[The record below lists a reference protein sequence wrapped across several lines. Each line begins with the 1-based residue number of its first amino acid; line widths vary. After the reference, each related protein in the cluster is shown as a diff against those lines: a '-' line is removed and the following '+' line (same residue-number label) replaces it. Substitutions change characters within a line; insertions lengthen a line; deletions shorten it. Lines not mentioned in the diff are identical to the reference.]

1 MPQPS
6 VSLRLAVTFTCVL
19 LGASWTA
26 SAQTPPPKGDAV
38 EQAMSPL
45 AIAYNAGNA
54 AFARGDWAEAAK
66 QMEMAV
72 TLLTDPKDIAK
83 AAPVYYILGASYFN
97 GREYAKAIEIFTQYL
112 TKYPKAERVGEVRLS
127 LARATFLNKDYA
139 TAAKLFAEFE
149 AVPALREMALQAQ
162 AACYKELNQ
171 PEKQIPVLEKLIA
184 PDIQTSAQA
193 NGAVTLAELYIE
205 KQDNT
210 KALDLINKLRS
221 HLAVVDNVVSL
232 NVLTVKLGDELA
244 ARKAYGS
251 AIAAYR
257 AVIPRDQVIA
267 IQNERINAM
276 SRRMQT
282 NLDAARGNPQAYLTA
297 TGTNNDIKAL
307 QDQAKVLL
315 AEFEKLPDYMPA
327 VLFRMG
333 KAWYDSDRKWE
344 AIVVFERLLAIVP
357 DAKEREAAMYS
368 TLACYADLNRGRR
381 TLTLCDRY
389 LQEFPAG
396 PNAGTAGYLKGAV
409 ALQTGDPKGA
419 VTFFGTALAKQP
431 DSQFREQMRF
441 LLGNAHFAQSE
452 FEEAGND
459 YRQYLKD
466 FPKGTHAEE
475 AQYREALT
483 FAFLGKYEE
492 ALARLEAYSKQYPTG
507 NFVADAGYRIMVCKY
522 AASLYDEVIVDA
534 KAWDAKFP
542 NDTAAGEVFSLLGDA
557 LAAKD
562 RGEEAVAA
570 YIQSYQKSATD
581 EVLNYAIMEA
591 AKQLQKLGKWE
602 AVSRLFED
610 FVKAKPDHPTVVA
623 AMFWIS
629 KAKAHEGKADEAKAL
644 LVDNLKRYLNEP
656 KREAVEQLL
665 QQLAQL
671 CLKRPRPAPS
681 AIPADTWT
689 PVPVATGNSTNGA
702 GPPSVPATPPPLPPY
717 DAVAELHKQVEP
729 LADIA
734 NATGKARLL
743 YAEAELAKLRRHDDE
758 VPKIYDRISHEFKDE
773 ELSPFLL
780 ARIGDHRLI
789 TGNRAGAADLYNRLE
804 EDYPKSDYLDYA
816 FVGLGELALDK
827 KDTKHALELFSHA
840 VDEIAASKIKEA
852 TIGKARALLEL
863 KRYDEAK
870 KLFEQ
875 VASIREWRGEST
887 ALAIYYLGEVEER
900 QGHWPEAIAHYQ
912 RVFVAYQRF
921 LPWVAR
927 AYVRSAESFYKL
939 GKRPEAIAHLHEML
953 HNEKLKD
960 QPETNEAKKLLA
972 QWGVPA

>member
-1 MPQPS
+1 
-6 VSLRLAVTFTCVL
+6 
-19 LGASWTA
+19 
-26 SAQTPPPKGDAV
+26 
-38 EQAMSPL
+38 MSPL
-45 AIAYNAGNA
+45 AIAFNAGST

-66 QMEMAV
+66 QMETAV

-83 AAPVYYILGASYFN
+83 GAPVYYILGASYFN
-97 GREYAKAIEIFTQYL
+97 AHDYAKAVDIFTQYL

-149 AVPALREMALQAQ
+149 AVPALREIALQTQ
-162 AACYKELNQ
+162 ATCYKELNQ
-171 PEKQIPVLEKLIA
+171 PDKQIPVLEKLIA
-184 PDIQTSAQA
+184 PEIQSSSQA
-193 NGAVTLAELYIE
+193 NGAVTLAELYID

-210 KALDLINKLRS
+210 KALDLINKLRAR
-221 HLAVVDNVVSL
+221 LAVVDNVVAL

-244 ARKAYGS
+244 TNKVYGS

-257 AVIPRDQVIA
+257 SVIPRDQVIA

-276 SRRMQT
+276 SRRMQA
-282 NLDAARGNPQAYLTA
+282 NLDATRGNPQAYLNA

-307 QDQAKVLL
+307 QDQAKALL
-315 AEFEKLPDYMPA
+315 ADFEKLPDYMPA

-333 KAWYDSDRKWE
+333 KAWYDSDKKWE
-344 AIVVFERLLAIVP
+344 AIVVFERLLATVP

-368 TLACYADLNRGRR
+368 TLACYADLNRASR
-381 TLTLCDRY
+381 TLNLCDRY
-389 LQEFPAG
+389 LQEFPTGA
-396 PNAGTAGYLKGAV
+396 NAGTAGYLKGAV
-409 ALQTGDPKGA
+409 ALQTGDSKSA
-419 VTFFGTALAKQP
+419 VSFFGTALEKQP

-441 LLGNAHFAQSE
+441 LMGNAHFGENE
-452 FEEAGND
+452 FEEAGKD
-459 YRQYLKD
+459 YRQYLID
-466 FPKGTHAEE
+466 FPKGTYAEE

-492 ALARLEAYSKQYPTG
+492 ALAKLEAYSKQYPTG
-507 NFVADAGYRIMVCKY
+507 NFAADAGYRILVCKY
-522 AASLYDEVIVDA
+522 AASLYDEVIADA
-534 KAWDAKFP
+534 RAWDTKYP
-542 NDTAAGEVFSLLGDA
+542 NNPVAGEVFSLMGDA

-562 RGEEAVAA
+562 RSEEAAAA

-602 AVSRLFED
+602 EMSRLFED
-610 FVKAKPDHPTVVA
+610 FIKARPDHPTVVA

-629 KAKAHEGKADEAKAL
+629 KAKAHEGKTDEAKAL

-681 AIPADTWT
+681 AVPVEASAA
-689 PVPVATGNSTNGA
+689 VPVAADNSTAGA
-702 GPPSVPATPPPLPPY
+702 ASTPAPATPPPLPPY
-717 DAVAELHKQVEP
+717 DAVAELRKQMEP
-729 LADIA
+729 LAGIA
-734 NATGKARLL
+734 NATGRARLL
-743 YAEAELAKLRRHDDE
+743 YAEAELAKLRRHEEE

-773 ELSPFLL
+773 ELSPVLL
-780 ARIGDHRLI
+780 AQIGDYRLKTGDKDGAAALYHRLKE
-789 TGNRAGAADLYNRLE
+789 G
-804 EDYPKSDYLDYA
+804 YPKSDYLDYA

-827 KDTKHALELFSHA
+827 KDPKLALELFHHA
-840 VDEIAASKIKEA
+840 ADELAASKIKEA

-863 KRYDEAK
+863 QRYDEAK

-887 ALAIYYLGEVEER
+887 ALAVYYLGEVEAR
-900 QGHWPEAIAHYQ
+900 QGRWPEAIAHYQ
-912 RVFVAYQRF
+912 RVFVAYQKF

-927 AYVRSAESFYKL
+927 AYVRSAEGFDKL

-953 HNEKLKD
+953 RNERLKD
-960 QPETNEAKKLLA
+960 LPEISEAKKLLV
-972 QWGVPA
+972 QWGASA